1 MPASAGVSSDA
12 PAASA
17 STDTA
22 SITSARSGIRKAK
35 RRRYACSKASRI
47 APIAAGAGPSS
58 GSGQLSAV
66 SVP

>member
-1 MPASAGVSSDA
+1 MRTRSSGSGRWVEAIVASTGASSDA

-35 RRRYACSKASRI
+35 RRR
-47 APIAAGAGPSS
+47 
-58 GSGQLSAV
+58 
-66 SVP
+66 